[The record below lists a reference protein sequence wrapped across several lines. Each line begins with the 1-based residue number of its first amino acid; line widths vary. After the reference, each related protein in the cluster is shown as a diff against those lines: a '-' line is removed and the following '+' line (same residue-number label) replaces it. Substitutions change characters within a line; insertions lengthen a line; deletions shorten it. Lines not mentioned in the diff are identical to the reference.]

1 MMVGSHEPDAVYAK
15 VREFCLAEGLLREG
29 DRVLAAVSGG
39 PDSITLLHVLF
50 RLRGELCLD
59 LRVAY
64 VDHGLRGGR
73 GAEEMAFVAEKAA
86 ELGLEFHG
94 ETVDAAAAAGRSGLS
109 LEEAARQVRYEALA
123 AVARSWGLGPAGEPR
138 VAVGHNLDDQAE
150 TVLMRVIEGT
160 GLDGLAGMPA
170 LRRDEG
176 WVLVRPLLTVT
187 RAEILDYCRA
197 WSLEPRSDETN
208 TDERFRRN
216 FVRARVLPL
225 LEGYNPRVREA
236 LVRLAAIA
244 REDAEA
250 LEEEAARREGRVCRP
265 GVPEGESPFA
275 GLSPVPGSV
284 VAVSR
289 AGLKRLPEALRKRV
303 LRRVLRRLAGPETG
317 RDIGRAGVER
327 AARAAERF
335 RVGGRLEFPGGVVLE
350 AGYRYVFLARCE
362 GRRPGDGR
370 GGRDDLGGFGVAEGL
385 EEGGPPEPA
394 VLAVPGRTE
403 VPALGWSF
411 TAEFVR
417 AGDEARPRAPVPVAR
432 DRMEVD
438 LDPGEVEMPLR
449 VRTRR
454 RGDAFRPLGV
464 GGTKKLKDF
473 FISCKMPRAER
484 DRWPLLVDASDRIVW
499 VVGLRPDERFLAR
512 RGGGEVLRVTAERLE
527 TRPDGRPDR

>member
-1 MMVGSHEPDAVYAK
+1 
-15 VREFCLAEGLLREG
+15 EG

-39 PDSITLLHVLF
+39 PDSLTLLHVLS
-50 RLRGELCLD
+50 RLRDELPFD

-64 VDHGLRGGR
+64 VDHGLRGDR
-73 GAEEMAFVAEKAA
+73 GAVEMAFVAETAA

-94 ETVDAAAAAGRSGLS
+94 ETVDAAAAAGRGGLS

-123 AVARSWGLGPAGEPR
+123 AVARSWGPGPAGEPR

-187 RAEILDYCRA
+187 REEILDYCRA

-225 LEGYNPRVREA
+225 LESYNPRVREA

-244 REDAEA
+244 REEAEA
-250 LEEEAARREGRVCRP
+250 LEEEAARREARLCRP

-284 VAVSR
+284 VAMSR
-289 AGLKRLPEALRKRV
+289 AGLKRLPGALRKRV
-303 LRRVLRRLAGPETG
+303 LRRVLRRLAGPEAG

-327 AARAAERF
+327 AVRAAERF

-362 GRRPGDGR
+362 GRRERGRVGDGR
-370 GGRDDLGGFGVAEGL
+370 DGRH
-385 EEGGPPEPA
+385 GPGASDGPADSGRPEPA

-411 TAEFVR
+411 TAEFIP
-417 AGDEARPRAPVPVAR
+417 AGDGTRRRAPRGPG
-432 DRMEVD
+432 RMEVD
-438 LDPGEVEMPLR
+438 LDPDEVEMPLR

-473 FISCKMPRAER
+473 FISCKTPRAER

-512 RGGGEVLRVTAERLE
+512 RGAGGVLRVTAERLK
-527 TRPDGRPDR
+527 TRPGGRACR

>member
-1 MMVGSHEPDAVYAK
+1 MCDNGCMMVRPQDPDAVYRK
-15 VREFCLAEGLLREG
+15 VREFSLAEGLLREG

-39 PDSITLLHVLF
+39 PDSLTLLHVLF
-50 RLRGELCLD
+50 RLRDDLCLD
-59 LRVAY
+59 LRAAY

-94 ETVDAAAAAGRSGLS
+94 ETVDAAAAARRGGLS

-123 AVARSWGLGPAGEPR
+123 ALARSWGPGPAGEPR

-176 WVLVRPLLTVT
+176 WVLVRPLLAVT

-225 LEGYNPRVREA
+225 LESYNPRVREA

-244 REDAEA
+244 REEAEA
-250 LEEEAARREGRVCRP
+250 LEEEAARREARLCRP

-284 VAVSR
+284 VAMSR

-303 LRRVLRRLAGPETG
+303 LRRVLRRLAGPEAG

-327 AARAAERF
+327 AVRAAERF

-350 AGYRYVFLARCE
+350 AGYRHVFLARCE
-362 GRRPGDGR
+362 GRRERGRVGHGRDGR
-370 GGRDDLGGFGVAEGL
+370 HE
-385 EEGGPPEPA
+385 
-394 VLAVPGRTE
+394 
-403 VPALGWSF
+403 
-411 TAEFVR
+411 
-417 AGDEARPRAPVPVAR
+417 
-432 DRMEVD
+432 
-438 LDPGEVEMPLR
+438 
-449 VRTRR
+449 
-454 RGDAFRPLGV
+454 
-464 GGTKKLKDF
+464 
-473 FISCKMPRAER
+473 
-484 DRWPLLVDASDRIVW
+484 
-499 VVGLRPDERFLAR
+499 
-512 RGGGEVLRVTAERLE
+512 
-527 TRPDGRPDR
+527 